1 MITFQ
6 KATDVLLT
14 ARVGS
19 HPKRHGLFFMLHS
32 IIKKQLSSP
41 ENYKLVSG
49 TDYRTFW
56 TSDGQVY
63 HPDEPA

>member
-1 MITFQ
+1 
-6 KATDVLLT
+6 
-14 ARVGS
+14 
-19 HPKRHGLFFMLHS
+19 MLHS

-41 ENYKLVSG
+41 GNYKLVSG
-49 TDYRTFW
+49 TDCRTFW